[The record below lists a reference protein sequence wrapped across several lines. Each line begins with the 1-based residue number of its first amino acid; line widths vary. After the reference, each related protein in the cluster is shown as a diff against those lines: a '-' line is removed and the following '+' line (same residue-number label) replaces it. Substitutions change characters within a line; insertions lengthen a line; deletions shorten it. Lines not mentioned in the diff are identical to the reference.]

1 MDCDLNMDN
10 NAIRAAVR
18 RFLDREVRPH
28 VMEWE
33 EQNIFPRE
41 IYRQMGS
48 LGFLGATFPKKYG
61 GSELGFLNL
70 AIIAEEVSRVH
81 EALGSAFNM
90 NAMTCPYTVLN
101 WGSETLRKR
110 YVSDWIC
117 GKKIGFF
124 GLTEAGGGTD
134 VLGGMMTTA
143 VLKNDH
149 YVLTGAK
156 QFITLGTVADV
167 GLIFCK
173 TDPKGGHHGISAFLV
188 ETDRPG
194 FKASLIRTRVL
205 GESWPTSAI
214 FLDNVVIPSDH
225 LVGEEG
231 QGFQIAMNALDY
243 GRLVVG
249 ARCVGI
255 GQAALDDMTAYAK
268 ERHAF
273 GQPIG
278 KFQQIQS
285 LIANTVVEV
294 ESARLTIYRLADA
307 LEKSGSSQPRLS
319 SQAKYYAAEVAYRAA
334 ERAFEVFG
342 GYAVTDDYPI
352 ARHLNT
358 AALLR
363 TGEGSANL
371 QRVLI
376 AEDILGY
383 RSSDKYR
390 VPQRFPLWAISQE

>member
-1 MDCDLNMDN
+1 
-10 NAIRAAVR
+10 
-18 RFLDREVRPH
+18 
-28 VMEWE
+28 
-33 EQNIFPRE
+33 
-41 IYRQMGS
+41 
-48 LGFLGATFPKKYG
+48 
-61 GSELGFLNL
+61 
-70 AIIAEEVSRVH
+70 
-81 EALGSAFNM
+81 
-90 NAMTCPYTVLN
+90 
-101 WGSETLRKR
+101 
-110 YVSDWIC
+110 
-117 GKKIGFF
+117 
-124 GLTEAGGGTD
+124 
-134 VLGGMMTTA
+134 
-143 VLKNDH
+143 
-149 YVLTGAK
+149 
-156 QFITLGTVADV
+156 
-167 GLIFCK
+167 
-173 TDPKGGHHGISAFLV
+173 V

-194 FKASLIRTRVL
+194 FTASLIATRVL

-214 FLDNVVIPSDH
+214 FLDNVTVPIDH
-225 LVGEEG
+225 LVGAEG

-255 GQAALDDMTAYAK
+255 GQAALDEMTQYSQ

-278 KFQQIQS
+278 KFQQIQAH
-285 LIANTVVEV
+285 IANTAVEI
-294 ESARLTIYRLADA
+294 EAARLMIYRLAMT
-307 LEKSGSSQPRLS
+307 LERSGTSQPRLS

-334 ERAFEVFG
+334 ERAFEIFG

-383 RSSDKYR
+383 RSSDRYR
-390 VPQRFPLWAISQE
+390 VEQKFPLWRAHDE